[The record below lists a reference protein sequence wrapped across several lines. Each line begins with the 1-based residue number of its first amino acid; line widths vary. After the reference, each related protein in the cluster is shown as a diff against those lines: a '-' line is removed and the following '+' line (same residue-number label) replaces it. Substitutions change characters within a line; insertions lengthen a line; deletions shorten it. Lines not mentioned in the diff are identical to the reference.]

1 MDLLH
6 LDLMRALAILFCGLA
21 LVPSGAHALELVN
34 KLEMPA
40 GDYMV
45 AQRSYRGWAFAGI
58 FVVAALLFTGGLS
71 LALRGEAPSFRPALF
86 AFLCL
91 VATQLVFWLFT
102 YPMNVRTH
110 NWTSVPKDF
119 EAARRQWEY
128 SHATSAVL
136 NLLAFV
142 GVILAAM

>member
-1 MDLLH
+1 M
-6 LDLMRALAILFCGLA
+6 
-21 LVPSGAHALELVN
+21 
-34 KLEMPA
+34 
-40 GDYMV
+40 
-45 AQRSYRGWAFAGI
+45 
-58 FVVAALLFTGGLS
+58 S

-102 YPMNVRTH
+102 YPMNVRTR

-128 SHATSAVL
+128 SHATSAGL

-142 GVILAAM
+142 GVILARDVSLRLPLRGPELSSEAHVPTSDEIGGYDEDT